1 MNEPKKEKMPN
12 DINKPDLPIEETPVV
27 TPPDPDTSA
36 PHVPGAGPVILH
48 GARSLTIEFT
58 DGHTIQVSF

>member
-1 MNEPKKEKMPN
+1 MPDNTEQPKQSIVEPLTAATADEAALN
-12 DINKPDLPIEETPVV
+12 
-27 TPPDPDTSA
+27 A

>member
-1 MNEPKKEKMPN
+1 MPN
-12 DINKPDLPIEETPVV
+12 DIEKSDSPIEETPTAP
-27 TPPDPDTSA
+27 TPDADPSA